1 MTTIKEDKLEA
12 IRKIALI
19 RATANTPVQTKESTQ
34 SEDELMA
41 MDDEYIPVL
50 NFKLQK

>member
-19 RATANTPVQTKESTQ
+19 KATANTPVKTKEA
-34 SEDELMA
+34 SEDELMV
-41 MDDEYIPVL
+41 MDDEYMPL
-50 NFKLQK
+50 LGFKLQK